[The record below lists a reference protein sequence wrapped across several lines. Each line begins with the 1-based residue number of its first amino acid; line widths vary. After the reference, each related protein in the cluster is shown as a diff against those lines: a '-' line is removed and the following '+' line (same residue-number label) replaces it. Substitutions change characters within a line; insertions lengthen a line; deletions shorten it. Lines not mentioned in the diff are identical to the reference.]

1 MASHKWG
8 EQLIINR
15 KSRVGRGGKG
25 RPCAWELT
33 RLAKL

>member
-15 KSRVGRGGKG
+15 KSLVGRGGKG
-25 RPCAWELT
+25 GHVHGN
-33 RLAKL
+33 